1 MYTHNNA
8 TNVQWAELEDG
19 KGVGERMGGG
29 HSVFC
34 SQLGV
39 NKGASNVWRRTFTVR
54 SGTRAI

>member
-29 HSVFC
+29 GGGGGQGEIDTCF
-34 SQLGV
+34 
-39 NKGASNVWRRTFTVR
+39 
-54 SGTRAI
+54 